1 MEIRLD
7 SYLSKYG
14 VCSRRKAKVLVK
26 NGNVW
31 VNGAVVHSIIKVD
44 EEKDVVSI
52 DARPVNTKNLKY
64 RYFILNKPVSILSSS
79 KDDRGRKTVL
89 DLVRVPERVYPIGRL
104 DFNSSGLILL
114 TNDGDF
120 ALKVTHPRYNIPK
133 KYIVKTEEPLTVG
146 RLDKMRKGVFIE
158 EAKTLP
164 CEIKKLDSNTF
175 EIILH
180 QGLKR
185 QIREMCRAV
194 NLTVNA
200 LERISIGSLT
210 LGNLKPG
217 EYRDLTKEEVQML
230 KDLF

>member
-1 MEIRLD
+1 MELRLD
-7 SYLSKYG
+7 SFLSKYG
-14 VCSRRKAKVLVK
+14 VCSRRKAKVLVE

-31 VNGAVVHSIIKVD
+31 VNGAVVHSIVKVD
-44 EEKDVVSI
+44 EDKDVVSI
-52 DARPVNTKNLKY
+52 DAKPVKTKNLKY
-64 RYFILNKPVSILSSS
+64 RYIVLNKPVGILSSS

-89 DLVRVPERVYPIGRL
+89 DIVRVPERVYPIGRL

-133 KYIVKTEEPLTVG
+133 KYIVKTEEPLTIG
-146 RLDKMRKGVFIE
+146 KLDKMRKGVFIE

-164 CEIKKLDSNTF
+164 CEIKKMDNKTF
-175 EIILH
+175 EITLH

-194 NLTVNA
+194 ELTVSE
-200 LERISIGSLT
+200 LERISIGNLN
-210 LGNLKPG
+210 LGDLKVG
-217 EYRDLTKEEVQML
+217 EFRDLTEGEVEML